1 MLADQ
6 YELEA
11 FLDQSRASRATVS
24 TPVSSAAA
32 MRLSKASGSA
42 INRKINGV

>member
-11 FLDQSRASRATVS
+11 FLDQSLASRATIS
-24 TPVSSAAA
+24 TQVSSAAA
-32 MRLSKASGSA
+32 MQLFKASGSA
-42 INRKINGV
+42 ISRKINGV